1 MRPSSEAGGPSG
13 SESSLPDRLDSWK
26 EIAAHL
32 RRAVRTVRRWEQS
45 EGLPVH
51 RHPHA
56 KRSSVYAYKTEI
68 DAWWRSREADLDADS
83 EAVEVA
89 TAGGPTRRLWSAAIV
104 VGVLSLALVGLMA
117 AGLLRNGSRTKAPL
131 VRSLTAYH
139 GFETGP
145 SFSPDGTRLAFVWNG
160 DQMDNFDIYV
170 RMIDD
175 STCHRLTTSP
185 ATDYNPVWSPDGQS
199 IAFLRWRDGSK
210 ADIWVMTSLGG
221 SEQKIAEAI
230 PGNLNDPLLAWI
242 SHLAWS
248 RDSRSLIVA
257 DADPDSRSQSLF
269 EISTETG
276 EKRRITRALPFSMGD
291 DSPSVS
297 PDGRTLAFVRSPT
310 IAASDIYL
318 LPFTV
323 EVASERLPRRLTF
336 ENGYL
341 YNPMWTSDGRDI
353 LYVTYLDGSTV
364 IKRISVQGTG
374 QAHVVFTVGQRATST
389 AISPDGERL
398 VYAAAEDDLDIA
410 VLSLNGQA
418 LHADPPQRLISSTRT
433 DMSPQISPDGTRIAF
448 ASRRSG
454 PMEIWVADRDGT
466 NEVRLTPGLLYSGA
480 PRWSPDGKMLAF
492 GSVVDGKDDIF
503 TVSARGGPVRRII
516 EDPARDVV
524 ASWSRD
530 GLSLYFGSNR
540 TGTFEIWK
548 MPVGGGPARQITKGG
563 GYGGFESLDGRYF
576 YYAKSNGIPTSLWR
590 VSVDEGDEQPV
601 IQSLHRWSHF
611 AVFQDG
617 IYFVPSIQPPAR
629 SELQFYDFASRG
641 IQTVASLRAHTA
653 PGLAISPD
661 RRWALYVVHER
672 VASDLML
679 LESFR

>member
-1 MRPSSEAGGPSG
+1 MRQTSGAGDTPRSEISPS
-13 SESSLPDRLDSWK
+13 DRLDSWK

-32 RRAVRTVRRWEQS
+32 RRAVRTVRRWEQC

-56 KRSSVYAYKTEI
+56 KRSSVYAYRTEI
-68 DAWWRSREADLDADS
+68 DAWWSSRQANLNPHS
-83 EAVEVA
+83 AVVDVP
-89 TAGGPTRRLWSAAIV
+89 TGGGPTRRPWSAAIV
-104 VGVLSLALVGLMA
+104 PGVLSLAFVGLMA
-117 AGLLRNGSRTKAPL
+117 ARLLQNGNGTKAPL

-175 STCHRLTTSP
+175 STSHRLTTSP
-185 ATDYNPVWSPDGQS
+185 ATDYNPVWSPDGRA
-199 IAFLRWRDGSK
+199 IAFLRWREGSR
-210 ADIWVMTSLGG
+210 ADIWVMPSLGG
-221 SEQKIAEAI
+221 SERKIGEAT
-230 PGNLNDPLLAWI
+230 PGDLNDPLLAWI

-248 RDSRSLIVA
+248 HDSRSLIVA
-257 DADPDSRSQSLF
+257 DADPESRTQSLF
-269 EISTETG
+269 KISTDTG
-276 EKRRITRALPFSMGD
+276 EKRRITRALTFSMGD

-297 PDGRTLAFVRSPT
+297 ADGRTLAFVRSPT

-318 LPFTV
+318 LPLTV
-323 EVASERLPRRLTF
+323 QMVSESTPRRLTF

-353 LYVTYLDGSTV
+353 LYVTYLDGNTV
-364 IKRISVQGTG
+364 IKRIPVQGGG
-374 QAHVVFTVGQRATST
+374 QPEVVFTVGQRATST
-389 AISPDGERL
+389 ALSPDGGRL
-398 VYAAAEDDLDIA
+398 VYAAAQDDLDIA
-410 VLSLNGQA
+410 VLSLNGDS
-418 LHADPPQRLISSTRT
+418 LHPNPPHRLISSTRT

-454 PMEIWVADRDGT
+454 PMEIWVADRDGK
-466 NEVRLTPGLLYSGA
+466 NPVRLTQGLLYSGA
-480 PRWSPDGKMLAF
+480 PRWSPDAKMLAF
-492 GSVVDGKDDIF
+492 GSVVNGKDDIF
-503 TVSARGGPVRRII
+503 TVGASGGPVRRIT

-530 GLSLYFGSNR
+530 GHSLYFASNR
-540 TGTFEIWK
+540 TGSFEIWK
-548 MPVGGGPARQITKGG
+548 MPIRGGPARQITKGG
-563 GYGGFESLDGRYF
+563 GYGGFESVDGGYF
-576 YYAKSNGIPTSLWR
+576 YYAKSNTMPTSLWR
-590 VSVDEGDEQPV
+590 VSVNGGDEQSV
-601 IQSLHRWSHF
+601 IPSLHRWSHF

-617 IYFVPSIQPPAR
+617 IYFVPSIRPPAR
-629 SELQFYDFASRG
+629 SELQFYAFDSRS
-641 IQTVASLRAHTA
+641 IQSVANLQAHTA